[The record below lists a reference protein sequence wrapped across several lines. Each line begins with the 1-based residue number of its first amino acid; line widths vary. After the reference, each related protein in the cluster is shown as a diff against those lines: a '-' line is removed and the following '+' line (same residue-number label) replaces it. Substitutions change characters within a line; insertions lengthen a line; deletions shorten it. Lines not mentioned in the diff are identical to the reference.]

1 MEGSATFGSLPV
13 DRTHIGLFDLFDALA
28 AVLRVTCN
36 RASPRARRP
45 GVRGAT
51 SRAIVIEYSQ
61 EAAALEAMLEGC
73 RIEHVL
79 RPYRPE
85 PSP

>member
-1 MEGSATFGSLPV
+1 MDGSATFGSLPV
-13 DRTHIGLFDLFDALA
+13 DRTHIGLFDALA
-28 AVLRVTCN
+28 AVLRVACN

-73 RIEHVL
+73 RIKHVL